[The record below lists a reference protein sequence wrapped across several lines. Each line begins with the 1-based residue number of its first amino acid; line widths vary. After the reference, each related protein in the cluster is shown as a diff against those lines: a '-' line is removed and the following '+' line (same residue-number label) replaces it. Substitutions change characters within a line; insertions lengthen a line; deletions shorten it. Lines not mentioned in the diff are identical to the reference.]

1 MELYTSKDY
10 EALKQMPREDL
21 LNTLQAL
28 YDDFMEGTNYDDQ
41 PGYVGTIVDFVN
53 YGSAQA
59 ISQAMD
65 MLINI
70 FDLFDEF
77 GTDTEGEEEQSS
89 SLLNGFSYVL
99 RPKNLTFRLV
109 IRYIYDI
116 IKLSK
121 GKELNEN
128 DY

>member
-41 PGYVGTIVDFVN
+41 PDYVGDLSDLVN

-65 MLINI
+65 MLIN
-70 FDLFDEF
+70 LFDMLDELKSV
-77 GTDTEGEEEQSS
+77 GEEE
-89 SLLNGFSYVL
+89 
-99 RPKNLTFRLV
+99 
-109 IRYIYDI
+109 
-116 IKLSK
+116 
-121 GKELNEN
+121 E
-128 DY
+128 